1 MENIIGRTVE
11 GSLPG
16 TVVGAP
22 SLTTGIAG
30 NALYLGGSGKY
41 VDLGAH
47 PGKCF
52 SDPEACDDGITFS
65 LWLLVHS
72 GWTGTVFDNG
82 EHGTGSQGYFMRRT
96 GRGTGGTM
104 MVNVKTNLLIET
116 YRGPIIPYA
125 EWKHIVFTWSRGNG
139 IRGYMNGCD
148 ADPDGRHGYYQY
160 RARTDSFTVVNKF
173 FLGRNTQLGQYGN
186 QNIDEFYIWQEVLQP
201 DQVWQLFLQGGV
213 VSAWIYGI
221 WLNNSSSKQLNQCF
235 LVWREYHTTHVFPN
249 SKT

>member
-1 MENIIGRTVE
+1 MENSIGRTLE

-82 EHGTGSQGYFMRRT
+82 GHGTGSQGYFMRRT

-160 RARTDSFTVVNKF
+160 RTRTDSFTVVNKF